1 MLTLVRCTDF
11 QPMSGLVSVG
21 AFLQISNS
29 SFKGG
34 HTTMS
39 GILSN
44 LRKYAAGS
52 INESTLRDNLAPDE
66 GYDFEADDQFM
77 QECMGACLP
86 TILQMELMD
95 ESAVEAMDEDVKD
108 AFVRVQN
115 YLVENG
121 LMDETSTVPITNPK
135 ITMVRMSKEAQKHR
149 LTAII
154 ALKMARKENSKA
166 YKKYKLGQKIKKEN
180 FLQIMNKNGAKAER
194 LAKKLLQKA
203 KKGKVG
209 AVVEQKKAGKK

>member
-1 MLTLVRCTDF
+1 
-11 QPMSGLVSVG
+11 
-21 AFLQISNS
+21 
-29 SFKGG
+29 
-34 HTTMS
+34 MS

-52 INESTLRDNLAPDE
+52 INESTLRDNLAPDT

-95 ESAVEAMDEDVKD
+95 EAAAEAMDEDVKD

-121 LMDETSTVPITNPK
+121 LMDEASTVPITNPK

-209 AVVEQKKAGKK
+209 AVVEQKKASKK